1 MGSTPAE
8 ISEAEDLLKEKAP
21 TSKLIDQAAEMATKA
36 VYPVANALGA
46 SPSYRRRMI
55 GLLTRRALVAVSNTL
70 GIILA
75 QLVIKILI

>member
-1 MGSTPAE
+1 VGSTPAE
-8 ISEAEDLLKEKAP
+8 ISEGGDLLKEKAP